1 VGQVAL
7 VGLPN
12 VGKSQ
17 LVAVFT
23 MAAPQVADY
32 PFTTQLPI
40 PGMMEY
46 ENVQIQLVDLPA
58 ITAPEVSFWL
68 PNILKEAELLLIVVN
83 LTQDTVGQLE
93 AVVERLAKHRMG
105 YRMSSESLR

>member
-1 VGQVAL
+1 MPANLPPQYFEAEKRPFVAKKGSQLHYVRKEGSGQVVL

-17 LVAVFT
+17 LVSVFT
-23 MAAPQVADY
+23 MAAPQVSDY

-46 ENVQIQLVDLPA
+46 ENVQIQLVDLRP
-58 ITAPEVSFWL
+58 S
-68 PNILKEAELLLIVVN
+68 
-83 LTQDTVGQLE
+83 
-93 AVVERLAKHRMG
+93 RLQK
-105 YRMSSESLR
+105 